1 MRHEHLQRRLRD
13 WKGAARGVQKAVSDA
28 ELGKTALSRQIRLAS
43 GRGQADV
50 KELGHTLL
58 EDSELRLCSSCS
70 GREMGTGEARGAN
83 VRNRCTCE
91 RERASAMELRR
102 PRTWV
107 ADTQNK

>member
-58 EDSELRLCSSCS
+58 EDSELRLLAVAPA
-70 GREMGTGEARGAN
+70 GRW
-83 VRNRCTCE
+83 E
-91 RERASAMELRR
+91 REKPEV
-102 PRTWV
+102 PT
-107 ADTQNK
+107 